1 MKRGIAQNLMKKDMN
16 NRHNNGEGQDHV
28 TRTEFDYQ
36 PNLSG
41 LHGLE
46 AVAEAQ
52 EVQQHHKD
60 SQQELDVRDPRHPS
74 YWEPDDLQQEE
85 QEVCKVQVLEKNH
98 RDFSVLPSNR
108 DCEKKEKTY
117 QDQMSSTA
125 LPAAHGFFVC
135 NNVDIYR

>member
-1 MKRGIAQNLMKKDMN
+1 MLLQSQQIR
-16 NRHNNGEGQDHV
+16 
-28 TRTEFDYQ
+28 EFDYQ
-36 PNLSG
+36 PTLSG
-41 LHGLE
+41 LLGLE

-85 QEVCKVQVLEKNH
+85 QEVCKDLVQVLEKNH

-117 QDQMSSTA
+117 QDQMSSTT
-125 LPAAHGFFVC
+125 LPAAHFLGFSRVTTTTSTDEQESC
-135 NNVDIYR
+135 AADCSSV